1 MMTTFDN
8 NQRYH
13 LAIGYGYDYWDLGQD
28 DYWSDSIKEL
38 FEEKICT
45 DLSFDE
51 IVEMLNKDGYA
62 QDDNGMWY
70 VEDNLWD

>member
-1 MMTTFDN
+1 MMTTENN

-13 LAIGYGYDYWDLGQD
+13 LSVGYGDDYWDLGQD
-28 DYWSDSIKEL
+28 DYWSDSIEEL
-38 FEEKICT
+38 FEEEICT
-45 DLSFDE
+45 DLSLDE

-70 VEDNLWD
+70 LDDTFWD